1 MTKFIRRFTAQRARR
16 YKVSS
21 GPIRSPKVAN
31 PSGSGPGAIRP
42 IDDAEKNFSK
52 NFASNDSSAS
62 EDSINDAGRVVVPS
76 DHVTCRNL
84 TSYH

>member
-31 PSGSGPGAIRP
+31 PSGSGPGAIRS
-42 IDDAEKNFSK
+42 DWWRWEKFFEKLCFQWFLCLRGFNQWC
-52 NFASNDSSAS
+52 
-62 EDSINDAGRVVVPS
+62 G
-76 DHVTCRNL
+76 TCSCTKWPR
-84 TSYH
+84 